1 MWKKKE
7 RWTAAA
13 LLLAMVVVTGLCWYI
28 LYIRQ
33 QFYDEG
39 TRNLLETYEQVDK
52 SFSIFSRSNWNMLNE
67 WGKSLQAANEE
78 GLAEERL
85 RSYEAEREI
94 WRYSSVYLFN
104 ENCEYWSIRGKHE
117 KVDHLWTAFEEMYR
131 TGKPTVSSYIMRS
144 GERRVVYSAPIAP
157 VEIDGTTYT
166 SLAVSYRNKTIE
178 ELIGGSAYG
187 GQSDC
192 YIIHPDGDVML
203 SEEPKSEIEDWMDNL
218 FDYLQKY
225 AQVDAGTLTR
235 ARQDVAEGRSG
246 SLSYWL
252 EGKSY
257 YLVYQP
263 VGFQHLSIVGIVGRD
278 VVDSGMRKI
287 QNATILLLA
296 GLFFCAGIV
305 LVHGVRTDAR
315 LRVEEKERALRQEG
329 EARQQME
336 DLANTDGLT
345 GLYNERYFDALL
357 KENELNRTPFVLF
370 YLDLDRFKPV
380 NDRYGHDVG
389 DQLLKEVAS
398 RLRGCVR
405 ESDAVF
411 RIGGDEFVI
420 LLADI
425 HSAEE
430 CTLILDRLMAAIGES
445 VSASGIQISI
455 SASIGVTLYPEDD
468 EDPDTLL
475 RHADQAMY
483 QAKEAGK
490 NRYQL
495 FDPESDRKA
504 QTHRKYLETMHQSL
518 LNQEFVL
525 FYQPKV
531 DLDDGRVIGV
541 EALIRCKRP

>member
-13 LLLAMVVVTGLCWYI
+13 LLLAMVVVTGLCWYV

-52 SFSIFSRSNWNMLNE
+52 AFTIFSRSNWNMLNE

-218 FDYLQKY
+218 FDYLQKHG
-225 AQVDAGTLTR
+225 QVDAGTLTR
-235 ARQDVAEGRSG
+235 ARQD
-246 SLSYWL
+246 
-252 EGKSY
+252 
-257 YLVYQP
+257 
-263 VGFQHLSIVGIVGRD
+263 
-278 VVDSGMRKI
+278 
-287 QNATILLLA
+287 
-296 GLFFCAGIV
+296 
-305 LVHGVRTDAR
+305 
-315 LRVEEKERALRQEG
+315 
-329 EARQQME
+329 
-336 DLANTDGLT
+336 
-345 GLYNERYFDALL
+345 
-357 KENELNRTPFVLF
+357 
-370 YLDLDRFKPV
+370 
-380 NDRYGHDVG
+380 
-389 DQLLKEVAS
+389 VAS

-411 RIGGDEFVI
+411 RIGGDEFALIVNGAVTEGFCKSRVEKI
-420 LLADI
+420 KAAIREPYRLQDAEVQVSTSCGCAVYPCDSDDVRAIRILAD
-425 HSAEE
+425 H
-430 CTLILDRLMAAIGES
+430 RM
-445 VSASGIQISI
+445 
-455 SASIGVTLYPEDD
+455 YEDKQR
-468 EDPDTLL
+468 T
-475 RHADQAMY
+475 
-483 QAKEAGK
+483 
-490 NRYQL
+490 
-495 FDPESDRKA
+495 
-504 QTHRKYLETMHQSL
+504 
-518 LNQEFVL
+518 
-525 FYQPKV
+525 
-531 DLDDGRVIGV
+531 GRSC
-541 EALIRCKRP
+541 E

>member
-1 MWKKKE
+1 MEEKRKMDGSC
-7 RWTAAA
+7 AAA
-13 LLLAMVVVTGLCWYI
+13 GDGRVTGLCWYI

-52 SFSIFSRSNWNMLNE
+52 AFTIFSRSNWNMLNE

-218 FDYLQKY
+218 FDYLQKH

-246 SLSYWL
+246 SLSCWL

-263 VGFQHLSIVGIVGRD
+263 VGFQDLSIVGCSSAQASCWCTVSAPMPACAWRKRSAPSGRK
-278 VVDSGMRKI
+278 GR
-287 QNATILLLA
+287 
-296 GLFFCAGIV
+296 
-305 LVHGVRTDAR
+305 
-315 LRVEEKERALRQEG
+315 
-329 EARQQME
+329 
-336 DLANTDGLT
+336 
-345 GLYNERYFDALL
+345 
-357 KENELNRTPFVLF
+357 P
-370 YLDLDRFKPV
+370 
-380 NDRYGHDVG
+380 
-389 DQLLKEVAS
+389 AS
-398 RLRGCVR
+398 RWRTWPTPT
-405 ESDAVF
+405 A
-411 RIGGDEFVI
+411 
-420 LLADI
+420 
-425 HSAEE
+425 
-430 CTLILDRLMAAIGES
+430 
-445 VSASGIQISI
+445 
-455 SASIGVTLYPEDD
+455 
-468 EDPDTLL
+468 
-475 RHADQAMY
+475 
-483 QAKEAGK
+483 
-490 NRYQL
+490 
-495 FDPESDRKA
+495 
-504 QTHRKYLETMHQSL
+504 
-518 LNQEFVL
+518 
-525 FYQPKV
+525 
-531 DLDDGRVIGV
+531 
-541 EALIRCKRP
+541 

>member
-52 SFSIFSRSNWNMLNE
+52 AFTIFSRSNWNMLNE

-166 SLAVSYRNKTIE
+166 SLAVSYRNKNIE

-235 ARQDVAEGRSG
+235 ARQ
-246 SLSYWL
+246 
-252 EGKSY
+252 
-257 YLVYQP
+257 
-263 VGFQHLSIVGIVGRD
+263 
-278 VVDSGMRKI
+278 
-287 QNATILLLA
+287 
-296 GLFFCAGIV
+296 
-305 LVHGVRTDAR
+305 
-315 LRVEEKERALRQEG
+315 EE

-411 RIGGDEFVI
+411 RIGGDEFALIVNGAI
-420 LLADI
+420 TEGFCKSRVEKIKAAIREPYRLKDAEVQVGTSCGCAVYPSDRDDVRAIRILAD
-425 HSAEE
+425 HRMYE
-430 CTLILDRLMAAIGES
+430 DKQR
-445 VSASGIQISI
+445 SGRSC
-455 SASIGVTLYPEDD
+455 E
-468 EDPDTLL
+468 
-475 RHADQAMY
+475 
-483 QAKEAGK
+483 
-490 NRYQL
+490 
-495 FDPESDRKA
+495 
-504 QTHRKYLETMHQSL
+504 
-518 LNQEFVL
+518 
-525 FYQPKV
+525 
-531 DLDDGRVIGV
+531 
-541 EALIRCKRP
+541 

>member
-1 MWKKKE
+1 MWKEKE

-13 LLLAMVVVTGLCWYI
+13 LLLAMVVVTGLCWYV

-52 SFSIFSRSNWNMLNE
+52 AFTIFSRSNWNMLNE

-144 GERRVVYSAPIAP
+144 GERRVVYAAPIAP

-252 EGKSY
+252 EDKSY
-257 YLVYQP
+257 YLVYQLWAFRICP
-263 VGFQHLSIVGIVGRD
+263 LWASSAVTWWTVECGR
-278 VVDSGMRKI
+278 S
-287 QNATILLLA
+287 
-296 GLFFCAGIV
+296 
-305 LVHGVRTDAR
+305 
-315 LRVEEKERALRQEG
+315 
-329 EARQQME
+329 
-336 DLANTDGLT
+336 
-345 GLYNERYFDALL
+345 
-357 KENELNRTPFVLF
+357 RTPPSCCWL
-370 YLDLDRFKPV
+370 
-380 NDRYGHDVG
+380 GCSSA
-389 DQLLKEVAS
+389 QAS
-398 RLRGCVR
+398 CW
-405 ESDAVF
+405 
-411 RIGGDEFVI
+411 
-420 LLADI
+420 
-425 HSAEE
+425 
-430 CTLILDRLMAAIGES
+430 CT
-445 VSASGIQISI
+445 VSAPMPPARGGKGARPPAGRGGPPADGGPGQHRR
-455 SASIGVTLYPEDD
+455 
-468 EDPDTLL
+468 PDRT
-475 RHADQAMY
+475 
-483 QAKEAGK
+483 
-490 NRYQL
+490 
-495 FDPESDRKA
+495 
-504 QTHRKYLETMHQSL
+504 
-518 LNQEFVL
+518 V
-525 FYQPKV
+525 
-531 DLDDGRVIGV
+531 
-541 EALIRCKRP
+541 

>member
-52 SFSIFSRSNWNMLNE
+52 AFTIFSRSNWNMLNE

-144 GERRVVYSAPIAP
+144 GERRVVYAAPIAP

-218 FDYLQKY
+218 FDYLQKH

-246 SLSYWL
+246 SLSCWL

-263 VGFQHLSIVGIVGRD
+263 VGFQDLSIVGIVGRD

-305 LVHGVRTDAR
+305 LVHGVRIDAR
-315 LRVEEKERALRQEG
+315 LRVEEKERALRQEE

-411 RIGGDEFVI
+411 RIGGDEF
-420 LLADI
+420 A
-425 HSAEE
+425 
-430 CTLILDRLMAAIGES
+430 LIVNGAVTEGFCKSRVEKIKAAIREPYRLKDAE
-445 VSASGIQISI
+445 V
-455 SASIGVTLYPEDD
+455 
-468 EDPDTLL
+468 
-475 RHADQAMY
+475 
-483 QAKEAGK
+483 
-490 NRYQL
+490 
-495 FDPESDRKA
+495 
-504 QTHRKYLETMHQSL
+504 
-518 LNQEFVL
+518 
-525 FYQPKV
+525 
-531 DLDDGRVIGV
+531 
-541 EALIRCKRP
+541 